1 MVSTRKKRQSSKRL
15 LSQLDDF
22 DQDVIIGNTTSERR
36 ENVVVNGGV
45 DDQDFTGGTSNVSSI
60 VNENALN
67 VKTLERCF
75 NERIDREM
83 SNIVDTV
90 EDRIQN
96 AVLTA
101 IDNIVTP
108 KIELAIRSINA
119 SSGRDVTSA
128 SGNSERREYEEINAS
143 FENASANNRTL
154 GMANTND
161 ETRHD
166 FHDGVSELPVLEA
179 QFDRQLPT
187 HHMPSGASSEVHH
200 MVTGVKERHDM
211 LTEGSQQIHNR
222 HHMVTGAK
230 EQIHNHHDMVARGSE
245 EFRNSHHMVTGQT
258 AHINQI
264 PEFLTGRT
272 QTSRNPSSHQYQNLL
287 TEVSQD
293 NNLPVVEHT
302 PTHQNL
308 DANNSINR
316 LADAI
321 AGITTQQPSQAT
333 TMLKPVS
340 TSTLIFD
347 GKNEKFE
354 LFEDLFHTMLKMQP
368 EMTEA
373 MKINHFH
380 AHLRKE
386 ALQTFR
392 NISAVNKKTLDDV
405 LIVFRRK
412 YVKPESQATA
422 KHKWHKLTFDPNTK
436 SLPDFLEELNECAE
450 KAFGDNAQ
458 HMIDS
463 LLYAK
468 LPPHLKRSLNLA
480 HLENGTYDQ
489 IVAHLERELELSGLE
504 NDGELTIPTMTTV
517 PLNDNQQNTEQTKVV
532 CYYCKKPGHV
542 IRDCRK
548 RMRKEQERGN
558 DPSTQKMKPSTSKT
572 YAPCPHCQRTNH
584 PPEQCWSGLNAAN
597 RPKRF
602 KQAYPEDNQND
613 GQNHGNLTYS
623 GPSSILKN
631 SLN

>member
-1 MVSTRKKRQSSKRL
+1 MVSTRKKRQPNKRL

-22 DQDVIIGNTTSERR
+22 EQDMIIGNATSERQ
-36 ENVVVNGGV
+36 ESVVANDGTN
-45 DDQDFTGGTSNVSSI
+45 DQDFTVGTSHTNSI
-60 VNENALN
+60 NNENALN

-83 SNIVDTV
+83 NNIVDTV

-96 AVLTA
+96 AILIA
-101 IDNIVTP
+101 IDNIIAP
-108 KIELAIRSINA
+108 KIELAIKSVNA
-119 SSGRDVTSA
+119 SSGRDATSV
-128 SGNSERREYEEINAS
+128 SSNSERREHTGINAL
-143 FENASANNRTL
+143 FENASENNNNTL
-154 GMANTND
+154 GVANIND
-161 ETRHD
+161 GTRSNFQD
-166 FHDGVSELPVLEA
+166 EVSGSPVQGT
-179 QFDRQLPT
+179 QFGLRSPA
-187 HHMPSGASSEVHH
+187 HHTMSGGNTEV
-200 MVTGVKERHDM
+200 
-211 LTEGSQQIHNR
+211 
-222 HHMVTGAK
+222 
-230 EQIHNHHDMVARGSE
+230 
-245 EFRNSHHMVTGQT
+245 HHMVTGQT
-258 AHINQI
+258 AQTNQF
-264 PEFLTGRT
+264 PEFLTGHI
-272 QTSRNPSSHQYQNLL
+272 QTPRNPSTHQYQNLS
-287 TEVSQD
+287 TQVSQD
-293 NNLPVVEHT
+293 NNLPVAEQT
-302 PTHQNL
+302 PRHQNL
-308 DANNSINR
+308 DANNSINQ

-321 AGITTQQPSQAT
+321 AGITTQQRPQTA

-340 TSTLIFD
+340 TNTLIFD

-392 NISAVNKKTLDDV
+392 NISAVNKKTLDEV

-450 KAFGDNAQ
+450 RAFGDNAQ

-480 HLENGTYDQ
+480 YLENGTYDQ
-489 IVAHLERELELSGLE
+489 IVTHLERELELSGLE
-504 NDGELTIPTMTTV
+504 NDGELTIPTMTALPPT
-517 PLNDNQQNTEQTKVV
+517 DNQQNTEQTKIV
-532 CYYCKKPGHV
+532 CHYCKKPGHV
-542 IRDCRK
+542 IREFRK
-548 RMRKEQERGN
+548 RIRKEQEQRN
-558 DPSTQKMKPSTSKT
+558 DPSTQKMKPSTSKS

-584 PPEQCWSGLNAAN
+584 PPEQCWSGPNAAN

-602 KQAYPEDNQND
+602 KQAYPEDNRND
-613 GQNHGNLTYS
+613 GQDQGNMTHS
-623 GPSSILKN
+623 GPSSILNN

>member
-1 MVSTRKKRQSSKRL
+1 MVSTRKKRQSNKRL

-22 DQDVIIGNTTSERR
+22 DQDMIIGNAVSERQ
-36 ENVVVNGGV
+36 ENAVVNMGTN
-45 DDQDFTGGTSNVSSI
+45 DRDFTVSNSSNNTA
-60 VNENALN
+60 VNENAMN

-96 AVLTA
+96 AILTA
-101 IDNIVTP
+101 IENIVAP

-119 SSGRDVTSA
+119 SSGRDVTSVIA
-128 SGNSERREYEEINAS
+128 NSERGERVGINAS
-143 FENASANNRTL
+143 IENASENNNTL
-154 GMANTND
+154 HVPSVSD
-161 ETRHD
+161 ETRLNIPD
-166 FHDGVSELPVLEA
+166 EVGELSVPETR
-179 QFDRQLPT
+179 FDRQPHT
-187 HHMPSGASSEVHH
+187 PH
-200 MVTGVKERHDM
+200 MVTGVKERHNI
-211 LTEGSQQIHNR
+211 LPENSEHIH
-222 HHMVTGAK
+222 
-230 EQIHNHHDMVARGSE
+230 
-245 EFRNSHHMVTGQT
+245 NSHHMMTGQT

-272 QTSRNPSSHQYQNLL
+272 QTSRNPSSHQYQNLS
-287 TEVSQD
+287 TQVSQD

-354 LFEDLFHTMLKMQP
+354 LFEDLFHTMIKMQP

-504 NDGELTIPTMTTV
+504 NDGELPIPTMTTV

-558 DPSTQKMKPSTSKT
+558 DPSTQKIKPSTSKT
-572 YAPCPHCQRTNH
+572 YAPSPHCQRTNH
-584 PPEQCWSGLNAAN
+584 PPEQCWSGPNAAN

-602 KQAYPEDNQND
+602 KQVYPEDNQND

>member
-1 MVSTRKKRQSSKRL
+1 MVSTRKKRQSNKRL

-22 DQDVIIGNTTSERR
+22 DRDMIIGNAVSERQ
-36 ENVVVNGGV
+36 ENAVVNMGTN
-45 DDQDFTGGTSNVSSI
+45 DRDFTVSNSSNNTA
-60 VNENALN
+60 VNENAMN

-96 AVLTA
+96 AILTA
-101 IDNIVTP
+101 IENIVAP

-119 SSGRDVTSA
+119 SSGRDVTSVIA
-128 SGNSERREYEEINAS
+128 NSERGERVGINAS
-143 FENASANNRTL
+143 IENASENNNTL
-154 GMANTND
+154 HVPSVSD
-161 ETRHD
+161 ETRLNIPD
-166 FHDGVSELPVLEA
+166 EVGELSVSETR
-179 QFDRQLPT
+179 FDRQPHT
-187 HHMPSGASSEVHH
+187 P
-200 MVTGVKERHDM
+200 
-211 LTEGSQQIHNR
+211 
-222 HHMVTGAK
+222 HMVTGAK

-245 EFRNSHHMVTGQT
+245 HIHNSHHKMTGQT

-272 QTSRNPSSHQYQNLL
+272 QTSRNPSSHQYQNLS
-287 TEVSQD
+287 THVSQD

-504 NDGELTIPTMTTV
+504 NDGELPIPTMTTV

-584 PPEQCWSGLNAAN
+584 PPEQCWSGPNAAN

-602 KQAYPEDNQND
+602 KQVYPEDNQND

>member
-1 MVSTRKKRQSSKRL
+1 MVSTRKKRQSNKRL

-22 DQDVIIGNTTSERR
+22 DQDMIIGNAVSERQ
-36 ENVVVNGGV
+36 ESAVVNT
-45 DDQDFTGGTSNVSSI
+45 DTNDRDFTVSNSSNNSA
-60 VNENALN
+60 VNESAMN
-67 VKTLERCF
+67 VKTLERRF

-83 SNIVDTV
+83 NNIVDTV

-96 AVLTA
+96 AILTA
-101 IDNIVTP
+101 IENIVAP

-119 SSGRDVTSA
+119 SSGRDVTSVTV
-128 SGNSERREYEEINAS
+128 NSEREERVGINAS
-143 FENASANNRTL
+143 FKNASENNNILRVSNVT
-154 GMANTND
+154 D
-161 ETRHD
+161 ETRQNISD
-166 FHDGVSELPVLEA
+166 EVSELPVPETH
-179 QFDRQLPT
+179 FDRQPQT
-187 HHMPSGASSEVHH
+187 HH
-200 MVTGVKERHDM
+200 MVTGVKERHNM
-211 LTEGSQQIHNR
+211 LTGDS
-222 HHMVTGAK
+222 
-230 EQIHNHHDMVARGSE
+230 EQIHNC
-245 EFRNSHHMVTGQT
+245 HHMVTGQT
-258 AHINQI
+258 AQTNQF
-264 PEFLTGRT
+264 PELLTGRIIT
-272 QTSRNPSSHQYQNLL
+272 PRKSPSHQYQNLS
-287 TEVSQD
+287 TQISQD
-293 NNLPVVEHT
+293 NNLPVVEQT
-302 PTHQNL
+302 PRNQNL

-321 AGITTQQPSQAT
+321 AGITTQQRPQTA

-340 TSTLIFD
+340 TNTLIFD

-368 EMTEA
+368 EMTET

-392 NISAVNKKTLDDV
+392 NISAVNKKTLDEV

-450 KAFGDNAQ
+450 RAFGDNAQ

-480 HLENGTYDQ
+480 YLENGTYDQ
-489 IVAHLERELELSGLE
+489 IVTHLERELELSGLE
-504 NDGELTIPTMTTV
+504 NDGELTIPTMTVLPPT
-517 PLNDNQQNTEQTKVV
+517 DNQQNTEQTKII
-532 CYYCKKPGHV
+532 CHYCKKPGHV
-542 IRDCRK
+542 IRECRK
-548 RMRKEQERGN
+548 RIRKEQEQRN
-558 DPSTQKMKPSTSKT
+558 DPSTQKMKPSTSKS

-584 PPEQCWSGLNAAN
+584 PPEQCWSGPNAAN

-613 GQNHGNLTYS
+613 GQDQGNITHS